1 MQNSEIVA
9 DCSHQS
15 AITSFEQASINNENL
30 LFSGSLDCK
39 IKAWKVQNNSLTMVV
54 EKTLPA

>member
-1 MQNSEIVA
+1 VA
-9 DCSHQS
+9 DNAHQN
-15 AITSFEQASINNENL
+15 AITSFEQASISNEPF

-39 IKAWKVQNNSLTMVV
+39 IKAWKVQNNTLVMVV